1 MGSLAGS
8 LAGVLQEFGRSL
20 VGVWWE
26 LCRTLRLVRSSVG
39 VLQESCRSLEGVWK
53 EFGGSLVGVW

>member
-26 LCRTLRLVRSSVG
+26 
-39 VLQESCRSLEGVWK
+39 
-53 EFGGSLVGVW
+53 FGGSFAGLYDL